1 MQQLKAGIRR
11 YVWFLFVLWCVLAV
25 GIWQQSKQ
33 TVQLLSTVNELGR
46 KVEEVRN
53 FFNFELPYRVQHV
66 DPVSL
71 RLQLVYAVRLQLESE
86 YLEGILPPDLTQLLY
101 STDRFLENAH
111 AFIGSDKELVS
122 LAEQLRN
129 NRDRDN
135 NSEKVHSMYYRLG
148 ALVLE
153 SIFSDS
159 ATNADTYRELDS
171 LFIASDSLVVEERT
185 AFQRR
190 LAQTSSVLAANAQGS
205 YLAEQLLK
213 PDLAN
218 QFATTNMALEQSL
231 AKLIELL
238 GGVSGL
244 FLVMVTWAA
253 FDKRDPINS
262 AGNETSEVSSNSLKA
277 EINPNTGLLKKNDV
291 QTTPP
296 SSSSEEMPVVTDE
309 PYIDINKMLES
320 LSGDEE
326 AVRMLLEVFIQDHSN
341 DGTKLCQLFH
351 SDQEQAQRVV
361 HSLKGVSGSLGAMP
375 LNSISG
381 DIELLIK
388 EKQNVP
394 DNKLARLND
403 ILDQTILFATNV
415 LKSEKIQKTLKY

>member
-11 YVWFLFVLWCVLAV
+11 YVWFLFVLWCVLTL

-33 TVQLLSTVNELGR
+33 TVQMLSTVNELGS

-53 FFNFELPYRVQHV
+53 FFNFELTNRVQHA
-66 DPVSL
+66 DPTAL
-71 RLQLVYAVRLQLESE
+71 KLQLVYAVRLQLEHESSG
-86 YLEGILPPDLTQLLY
+86 GIFSPDLTQLFY
-101 STDRFLENAH
+101 ATDRFLENAH
-111 AFIGSDKELVS
+111 AFIGSDHELVS
-122 LAEQLRN
+122 LAEQLQSSRA
-129 NRDRDN
+129 RDN

-159 ATNADTYRELDS
+159 TTSADTYRELDS
-171 LFIASDSLVVEERT
+171 LFIESDSLIVEERS

-190 LAQTSSVLAANAQGS
+190 LAQTSNVLAANAQGR
-205 YLAEQLLK
+205 YLAKQLLK

-218 QFATTNMALEQSL
+218 QLATTNMTLERALTQ
-231 AKLIELL
+231 LIVLF

-244 FLVMVTWAA
+244 FLWVVSWAA
-253 FDKRDPINS
+253 FGKKEPNNLDGIKVTDTNAALLQTDKPDISIDVR
-262 AGNETSEVSSNSLKA
+262 SS
-277 EINPNTGLLKKNDV
+277 KKNEQHV
-291 QTTPP
+291 TVTH
-296 SSSSEEMPVVTDE
+296 SSSEKTPALVDV

-326 AVRMLLEVFIQDHSN
+326 AVRMLLEVFIQEHSS
-341 DGTKLCQLFH
+341 DGTKLCRVLN
-351 SDQEQAQRVV
+351 SDKQQAQRIV

-388 EKQNVP
+388 EQQNVTESQLT
-394 DNKLARLND
+394 KLNCVLE
-403 ILDQTILFATNV
+403 QTILFATHI
-415 LKSEKIQKTLKY
+415 LKSEKL

>member
-11 YVWFLFVLWCVLAV
+11 YVWFLFVLWCVLTL

-33 TVQLLSTVNELGR
+33 TVQMLSTVNELGS

-71 RLQLVYAVRLQLESE
+71 KLQLVYSVRLQLEHE
-86 YLEGILPPDLTQLLY
+86 YLDGISPPDLTQLLY

-111 AFIGSDKELVS
+111 AFIGSDNELVS

-129 NRDRDN
+129 NRARDN
-135 NSEKVHSMYYRLG
+135 NSDQVHSMYYRLG

-159 ATNADTYRELDS
+159 ATKADTYRELDS
-171 LFIASDSLVVEERT
+171 LFIASDSLMVDERT

-190 LAQTSSVLAANAQGS
+190 LAQTSSVLAANAQGR

-231 AKLIELL
+231 TKLMVWL
-238 GGVSGL
+238 GGISGL
-244 FLVMVTWAA
+244 FLAMVTWAA
-253 FDKRDPINS
+253 FGKREPGNS
-262 AGNETSEVSSNSLKA
+262 AGVETSALCSKSL
-277 EINPNTGLLKKNDV
+277 EGGRQLDTGLLNKKTLV
-291 QTTPP
+291 SP
-296 SSSSEEMPVVTDE
+296 SSGDMTVVADE

-326 AVRMLLEVFIQDHSN
+326 AVRMLLEVFIQEHSS
-341 DGTKLCQLFH
+341 DGTKLCRVLN
-351 SDQEQAQRVV
+351 SDKQQAQRIV

-388 EKQNVP
+388 EQQNVTECQLT
-394 DNKLARLND
+394 KLNCVLE
-403 ILDQTILFATNV
+403 QTILFATHI
-415 LKSEKIQKTLKY
+415 LKSEKL

>member
-11 YVWFLFVLWCVLAV
+11 YVWFLFVLWCVLTL

-33 TVQLLSTVNELGR
+33 TVQMLSTVNELGS

-71 RLQLVYAVRLQLESE
+71 KLQLVYSVRLQLEHE
-86 YLEGILPPDLTQLLY
+86 YLDGISPPDLTQLFY
-101 STDRFLENAH
+101 ATDRFLENAH
-111 AFIGSDKELVS
+111 AFIGSDNELVS

-129 NRDRDN
+129 NRARDN
-135 NSEKVHSMYYRLG
+135 NSDQVHSMYYRLG

-159 ATNADTYRELDS
+159 ATKADTYRELDS
-171 LFIASDSLVVEERT
+171 LFIASDSLMVDERT

-190 LAQTSSVLAANAQGS
+190 LAQTSSVLAANAQGR

-231 AKLIELL
+231 TKLMVWL
-238 GGVSGL
+238 GGISGL

-253 FDKRDPINS
+253 FGKREPSNS
-262 AGNETSEVSSNSLKA
+262 AGVEISALCSKSLEGGRRLDTGVLNKKALVS
-277 EINPNTGLLKKNDV
+277 
-291 QTTPP
+291 P
-296 SSSSEEMPVVTDE
+296 SSGDMTVVADE
-309 PYIDINKMLES
+309 PYIDISKMLES

-326 AVRMLLEVFIQDHSN
+326 AVRMLLEVFIQEHSS
-341 DGTKLCQLFH
+341 DGTKLCRVLN
-351 SDQEQAQRVV
+351 SDKQQAQRIV

-388 EKQNVP
+388 EQQNVTESQLT
-394 DNKLARLND
+394 KLNCVLE
-403 ILDQTILFATNV
+403 QTILFATHI
-415 LKSEKIQKTLKY
+415 LKSEKL

>member
-11 YVWFLFVLWCVLAV
+11 YVWFLFVLWCVLTL

-33 TVQLLSTVNELGR
+33 TVQMLSTVNELGS

-71 RLQLVYAVRLQLESE
+71 KLQLVYSVRLQLEHE
-86 YLEGILPPDLTQLLY
+86 YLDGISPPDLTQLLY

-111 AFIGSDKELVS
+111 AFIGSDNELVS

-129 NRDRDN
+129 NRARDN
-135 NSEKVHSMYYRLG
+135 NSDQVHSMYYRLG

-159 ATNADTYRELDS
+159 ATKADTYRELDS
-171 LFIASDSLVVEERT
+171 LFIASDSLMVDERT

-190 LAQTSSVLAANAQGS
+190 LAQTSSVLAANAQGR

-231 AKLIELL
+231 TKLMVWL
-238 GGVSGL
+238 GGISGL
-244 FLVMVTWAA
+244 FLAMVTWAA
-253 FDKRDPINS
+253 FGKREPGNS
-262 AGNETSEVSSNSLKA
+262 AGVETSALCSKSL
-277 EINPNTGLLKKNDV
+277 EGGRQLDTGLLNKKTLV
-291 QTTPP
+291 SP
-296 SSSSEEMPVVTDE
+296 SSGDMAVVADQ

-326 AVRMLLEVFIQDHSN
+326 AVRMLLEVFIQEHSS
-341 DGTKLCQLFH
+341 DGTKLCRVLN
-351 SDQEQAQRVV
+351 SDKQQAQRIV

-388 EKQNVP
+388 EQQNVTECQLT
-394 DNKLARLND
+394 KLNCVLE
-403 ILDQTILFATNV
+403 QTILFATHI
-415 LKSEKIQKTLKY
+415 LKSEKL